1 MESEDEME
9 MEEDNSDDYSDGYSD
24 DYSDDTSD
32 SDDYYEDTS
41 DDDENEQSRLSLPL
55 NRTNWL
61 RRNDALRPTHR
72 RDIADL
78 QSIIDDIK
86 DLMTSIMTFIGAG
99 LWPMLNSYRR
109 QAMDVMAAQTKKM
122 VDEMFY
128 FLSHLYMMAYFY
140 KLDMLDLVYYD

>member
-9 MEEDNSDDYSDGYSD
+9 MEEDNSDDYSE
-24 DYSDDTSD
+24 DTSD

-41 DDDENEQSRLSLPL
+41 DDDENEQSCLRLPL

-78 QSIIDDIK
+78 QSIIDGIK

-109 QAMDVMAAQTKKM
+109 QAMDVMAA
-122 VDEMFY
+122 
-128 FLSHLYMMAYFY
+128 
-140 KLDMLDLVYYD
+140 